1 MHVPSLFPRRVLDV
15 FLVVVLGGCNVDDG
29 APPRHDDDSTSG
41 EPGPGR
47 ASTTVAASTT
57 GFMPICTPDERR
69 CMDDTAMEI
78 CAPTGL
84 TWERVSCGDHARCCS
99 TPECLEVQ
107 CLGPCDALKDQ
118 PSSAGCA
125 FVANRNLHNLPD
137 YPDGIV
143 LGNPNPEG
151 TAHVEIFYVPE
162 GTRDPIPY
170 EELPELWLGPGEI
183 TEDGVPLRTA
193 FLPGYDS
200 ILRTGGIF
208 RIVSDLP
215 IIASQHAPL
224 QANTGNDSSLL
235 LPDTSLGMT
244 YVVASYPAVS
254 GPSYVTIVA
263 LEDET
268 EVEWTPKLWP
278 TGGNGLPVPPV
289 AVAETKR
296 LRLSRYETLQ
306 LVPSD
311 NDLPDDRL
319 MALRVRDVSGTVIR
333 ATRPIWVLGGTQLSR
348 VPLTAT
354 AGTADPLQEVLFP
367 VEQWGT
373 RYVAAAPPSR
383 DDTEPV
389 EGEDP
394 PPEQESWYLRLFAG
408 QDDVTITAS
417 PEHPGFPVVLE
428 TIGDFVELEVP
439 IEQNLVLS
447 ANRKFLPVQ
456 YQRSRILTFDL
467 PDEDV
472 DLRSVLTRGD
482 PAMVQ
487 LVPVDQFLDRY
498 TFATGVGFAFND
510 VQVTR
515 EAGNAPVYLRA
526 TARSGLDIEVE
537 GYVRVG
543 DFEVATV
550 AIDQGG
556 YEIWSADP
564 FGILQSGS
572 TRSLS
577 GQDPGCAQNDGG
589 NDPERPVES
598 CNATYAYP
606 GGLRAVTI
614 VVP

>member
-1 MHVPSLFPRRVLDV
+1 MRVPLLSLECL
-15 FLVVVLGGCNVDDG
+15 VLGAVLGTGCNVDDG
-29 APPRHDDDSTSG
+29 APPLHGESSTTA
-41 EPGPGR
+41 EPGPSR
-47 ASTTVAASTT
+47 STTT
-57 GFMPICTPDERR
+57 GFVPLCIPDERR
-69 CMDDTAMEI
+69 CNDDAAMEI

-84 TWERVSCGDHARCCS
+84 TWEFSSCGDNARCCA
-99 TPECLEVQ
+99 PPDCPDVR
-107 CLGPCDALKDQ
+107 CVGPCDALEEQ

-137 YPDGIV
+137 FPDGIV

-162 GTRDPIPY
+162 GTRDLIPY
-170 EELPELWLGPGEI
+170 AELPELWLGPGDI
-183 TEDGVPLRTA
+183 TEDGIPLRTA

-200 ILRTGGIF
+200 VLRTGGIF
-208 RIVSDLP
+208 RILSDLP

-235 LPDTSLGMT
+235 LPDTSLGRT
-244 YVVASYPAVS
+244 YVVASYPSATS

-268 EVEWTPKLWP
+268 DLEWTPKTWP

-289 AVAETKR
+289 GVGMTER

-311 NDLPDDRL
+311 NDLPGDPQ
-319 MALRVRDVSGTVIR
+319 MAKRVRDVSGTIIR
-333 ATRPIWVLGGTQLSR
+333 ATRPIWVLGGAQLAR
-348 VPLTAT
+348 VPLVTT
-354 AGTADPLQEVLFP
+354 GGTADPLQEVLFP

-383 DDTEPV
+383 YEP
-389 EGEDP
+389 EP
-394 PPEQESWYLRLFAG
+394 PAEETGSSPILREFWYLRLFAG

-417 PEHPGFPVVLE
+417 PAHPAFPVVLE
-428 TIGDFVELEVP
+428 EMGDFVEVEIP
-439 IEQNLVLS
+439 IEQNLLLS

-456 YQRSRILTFDL
+456 YQRSRILGFDVPEEEL
-467 PDEDV
+467 GVP
-472 DLRSVLTRGD
+472 RALTRGD

-498 TFATGVGFAFND
+498 TFATGVGFAFNY

-515 EAGNAPVYLRA
+515 GAGKAPVHLRA
-526 TARSGLDIEVE
+526 TAKVGLDVTIDD
-537 GYVRVG
+537 YTPVG

-550 AIDQGG
+550 AIEQGG
-556 YEIWSADP
+556 YEIWSDDP
-564 FGILQSGS
+564 FGIIQSGS

-589 NDPERPVES
+589 DDPDDPVES

-606 GGLRAVTI
+606 GGLRAKQI
-614 VVP
+614 YVP